1 MDNETQH
8 GDGMLVLI
16 RHGESEWNAK
26 NIWTGLTDIGLT
38 PKGEDEAR
46 ACAGKL
52 TDIQF
57 NSAFTSNLKR
67 ANETL
72 RIVLETPGQTGVTV
86 TRNAALNE
94 RDYGIYTGKNKLE
107 IHASLGDREFLKLR
121 RGWDYPIPS
130 GESLKQVYGR
140 VIPYYMEHI
149 APLLREEKH
158 VLVVA
163 HGNSLRALIKY
174 LDHVSDEQICNV
186 ELATGELVLYHIDS
200 AGAVVSRES
209 RHAAD

>member
-1 MDNETQH
+1 MPT
-8 GDGMLVLI
+8 GGVLVLI

-46 ACAGKL
+46 KAAHTL
-52 TDIQF
+52 MDIRF
-57 NSAFTSNLKR
+57 DAAFTSNLKR

-72 RIVLETPGQTGVTV
+72 RIVLETLHQSGVPV
-86 TRNAALNE
+86 TKNQALNE

-107 IHASLGDREFLKLR
+107 IHASLGDAEFLKLR

-140 VIPYYMEHI
+140 VIPYYKEQI
-149 APLLREEKH
+149 APLLIQRKR
-158 VLVVA
+158 VIIAA

-174 LDHVSDEQICNV
+174 LDHVSDDDISNV
-186 ELATGELVLYHIDS
+186 ELATGEVVLYHIDS
-200 AGAVVSRES
+200 GGSVVSRES
-209 RHAAD
+209 RHAAG